1 MKIYDE
7 HLENELKNV
16 DLEKGHLEPARRLVA
31 HHEALE
37 RQYHYEVM
45 DGTVTDDCPEGLRRE
60 VEDVAAH
67 EPWDE
72 YEEVQRYVPYT
83 EAELAKIAAE
93 KQAEAERQATI
104 EAERAK
110 IEAEYKK
117 AQEEAQAKAEAAAKE
132 KAKQAEKIARIDA
145 IDAQVTYTAMM
156 TDTLMVEEEA

>member
-16 DLEKGHLEPARRLVA
+16 DLEKGHLESARRLVA

-72 YEEVQRYVPYT
+72 YEDVQRYVPYT

-93 KQAEAERQATI
+93 KQAEAERQAAI
-104 EAERAK
+104 EAEA
-110 IEAEYKK
+110 KK
-117 AQEEAQAKAEAAAKE
+117 AQEKAQAKAEAEAKE
-132 KAKQAEKIARIDA
+132 KAEQAEKIARIDA